1 MSDEDSIDAFL
12 RVLEQ
17 GIRDSGFGDLGEGA
31 PHEKS
36 AHPKEWGMATKLD
49 QDCAKRTGDMA

>member
-12 RVLEQ
+12 RVLEK

-31 PHEKS
+31 PQEKS
-36 AHPKEWGMATKLD
+36 AHRKEWGLAKKLG
-49 QDCAKRTGDMA
+49 QDYAKTTGDMA